1 MSAHP
6 MASRGLLLTASV
18 GCALTVIDAN
28 LIGIVLPSIARDF
41 GASFSEIAWMVS
53 AFMLSF
59 SALLL
64 PAGSVSDRYGR
75 RRVFLAGIAAFG
87 CSAFLCG
94 IAPSAPLLT
103 AARAVQGAAAA
114 FLLSPAL
121 AILGNVYH
129 SGPERDRAWAIWGAI
144 MGLTMLAS
152 PLLGGVLVG
161 WLGWRAAFFV
171 MLPICATLAAATLA
185 YVGESRNPSARR
197 LDFAGILLFATM
209 MFGLTFGLIGGQKY
223 GWTHG
228 AVLAGFGVGV
238 AALLGFIA
246 AERAQAQPM
255 LELRLFRDRRL
266 VGGVWA
272 MFAYAACVQVM
283 ASLLPLLLQNG
294 AGLAPLMAG
303 VAMLPFGITMFTFP
317 HVGRLLAGRFATP
330 QILLI
335 GLVAAALGDAL
346 VGWGAHAGALG
357 LVFAGM
363 AVIGAGGGLLN
374 GETQKAIVG
383 AMPRELSGMSAG
395 VSTTARFS
403 GVLLGFAGLSGIAAV
418 STQRLLAGQPDG
430 FARAVVAGDLDRAGA
445 GLPGTAPEAALAL
458 AQTAYMGGFTTALLG
473 AAVLA
478 AVSAAAVWRLTRAR
492 SDRPAYS
499 T

>member
-1 MSAHP
+1 

-64 PAGSVSDRYGR
+64 PAGSVADRYGR

-87 CSAFLCG
+87 CGALLCA

-171 MLPICATLAAATLA
+171 MLPICATLAARLCGRVAECGGPA
-185 YVGESRNPSARR
+185 ARLR
-197 LDFAGILLFATM
+197 R
-209 MFGLTFGLIGGQKY
+209 
-223 GWTHG
+223 HP
-228 AVLAGFGVGV
+228 
-238 AALLGFIA
+238 ALCHDDV
-246 AERAQAQPM
+246 RADVRA
-255 LELRLFRDRRL
+255 DRRAE
-266 VGGVWA
+266 VWLDPRHR
-272 MFAYAACVQVM
+272 ACR
-283 ASLLPLLLQNG
+283 LR
-294 AGLAPLMAG
+294 
-303 VAMLPFGITMFTFP
+303 
-317 HVGRLLAGRFATP
+317 GRCC
-330 QILLI
+330 
-335 GLVAAALGDAL
+335 
-346 VGWGAHAGALG
+346 
-357 LVFAGM
+357 
-363 AVIGAGGGLLN
+363 
-374 GETQKAIVG
+374 
-383 AMPRELSGMSAG
+383 
-395 VSTTARFS
+395 
-403 GVLLGFAGLSGIAAV
+403 
-418 STQRLLAGQPDG
+418 
-430 FARAVVAGDLDRAGA
+430 
-445 GLPGTAPEAALAL
+445 
-458 AQTAYMGGFTTALLG
+458 G
-473 AAVLA
+473 AA
-478 AVSAAAVWRLTRAR
+478 RLHRG
-492 SDRPAYS
+492 
-499 T
+499 